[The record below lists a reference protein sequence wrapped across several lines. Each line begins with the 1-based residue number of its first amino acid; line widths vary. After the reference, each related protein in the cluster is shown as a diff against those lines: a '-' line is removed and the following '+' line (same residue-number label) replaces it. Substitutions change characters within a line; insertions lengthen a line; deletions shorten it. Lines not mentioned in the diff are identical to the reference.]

1 MQIKVTNE
9 GLDTTLDSHTGVA
22 ILISETFLLIVS
34 ITV

>member
-9 GLDTTLDSHTGVA
+9 RLDITCFPHTGVA
-22 ILISETFLLIVS
+22 MLISETFLSIVS